1 MNKNTIVPPPVDSS
15 SCYRCAPQL

>member
-1 MNKNTIVPPPVDSS
+1 MNKNTIVPPPVDIS